1 MLINEELLYK
11 YGASIH
17 DYLPSEA
24 IFKEGQE
31 VSHYYQI
38 QTGLVKL
45 NNILKNKEKIESV
58 IMSGESVCNF
68 LCFTDQKFPV
78 NAITITKTTII
89 KISKHDFDRL
99 IKAHEDIA
107 EKIQQYLA
115 KRVYNN
121 FIWMRSISSPS
132 AEERLKGVL
141 DYFKN
146 LQIKP
151 KRSRYLVPF
160 SRGQLAAMTGL
171 RLETVIR
178 TVKKMEERKLLIRQ
192 SRKIYY

>member
-11 YGASIH
+11 YGASLH
-17 DYLPSEA
+17 DYLPSEE
-24 IFKEGQE
+24 IFKEGEE
-31 VSHYYQI
+31 VSQYYQI

-45 NNILKNKEKIESV
+45 NNILQNKEKIESV

-68 LCFTDQKFPV
+68 LCFTDKKFPV
-78 NAITITKTTII
+78 NAITITNTTII
-89 KISKHDFDRL
+89 KISKNDFNRL
-99 IKAHEDIA
+99 IKAHENIA

-115 KRVYNN
+115 TRVYNN
-121 FIWMRSISSPS
+121 FIWMRSISSHS
-132 AEERLKGVL
+132 AEERIKGVL
-141 DYFKN
+141 EYFKN
-146 LQIKP
+146 LQNKP

-160 SRGQLAAMTGL
+160 SRGQIAAITGL

-178 TVKKMEERKLLIRQ
+178 TVKKMEETKVLMIQ